1 MTKQNNKRAR
11 RTKRRSPN
19 QAVPSSAA
27 IRYSG
32 PAKELRDI
40 SDGIVVELRLT
51 QSVASGAT
59 TQLNYTLNTDPSAAD
74 NWSEYSSSWG
84 EYRVLAMTTQYE
96 PLFSVT
102 YQGVASTYG
111 VGPSVHSSYH
121 QYAAPATTNYATAW
135 SVGDSIVSH
144 VTKKS
149 RRVWRMSEPREAN
162 FSTVASPATN
172 IFGASYFADNVIT
185 GTTYGI
191 MFITYLV
198 QFRSRTK

>member
-1 MTKQNNKRAR
+1 MTNRAR
-11 RTKRRSPN
+11 RPARRSAKL
-19 QAVPSSAA
+19 AVPSSAA
-27 IRYSG
+27 IKYSG

-59 TQLNYTLNTDPSAAD
+59 TQLNYTVNCDPSSAD
-74 NWSEYSSSWG
+74 NWSEYSTSWG

-96 PLFSVT
+96 PAFSVS
-102 YQGVASTYG
+102 YLGVGSVFG

-121 QYAAPATTNYATAW
+121 QYAAPTSTNYATAW
-135 SVGDSIVSH
+135 SVGDSTVSH
-144 VTKKS
+144 VTKRSK
-149 RRVWRMSEPREAN
+149 RVWRMSEPREAN
-162 FSTVASPATN
+162 FSTVATPATN
-172 IFGASYFADNVIT
+172 IFGASYFADNVVT
-185 GTTYGI
+185 ATTYGI